1 MLETSILPPARRQE
15 SIFVPAC
22 VLLAVNP
29 VIFVSCWGA
38 FWEPFLFLCILER
51 TCFFIGLFCVFWTL
65 AVSELAE
72 QGLKCGRAL
81 WSLPVRRT
89 GYAIIRTSPSTIL
102 MVAFTVTLMLESRL
116 SQRPADHSDRDS
128 ASGRPRREVR
138 CRKAL
143 RPTEKERAEE
153 RQRWLELQEPWRLKR
168 RDRPA
173 RRRAAKL
180 RRENEYARV
189 RAYAGLCVRLAG
201 DEAPTIRTEREE
213 KRSARLARRAAAKRM
228 RLNERLRRSLY
239 VACWIRST
247 FDAFDE
253 ACTLHTGVDAPE
265 VVSVPLN
272 KFALQEGKLDFVEYT
287 DPTWY
292 VNSLVYEYCQVQMDE
307 ASTQVATTLYE
318 MMSVREVAVAV
329 PAGSQFPL
337 TDYESRPID
346 FGACELTP
354 MEQIMVAELQ
364 ADAARYVSID
374 TNGNG
379 ACGLHAPFGVLVTAA
394 CCERS
399 PEIQTFNV
407 TKFVS
412 MHKCTPRDLG
422 RTGSACGIAGSP
434 RR

>member
-1 MLETSILPPARRQE
+1 M
-15 SIFVPAC
+15 
-22 VLLAVNP
+22 
-29 VIFVSCWGA
+29 
-38 FWEPFLFLCILER
+38 
-51 TCFFIGLFCVFWTL
+51 
-65 AVSELAE
+65 
-72 QGLKCGRAL
+72 
-81 WSLPVRRT
+81 
-89 GYAIIRTSPSTIL
+89 
-102 MVAFTVTLMLESRL
+102 
-116 SQRPADHSDRDS
+116 
-128 ASGRPRREVR
+128 
-138 CRKAL
+138 
-143 RPTEKERAEE
+143 
-153 RQRWLELQEPWRLKR
+153 
-168 RDRPA
+168 
-173 RRRAAKL
+173 
-180 RRENEYARV
+180 
-189 RAYAGLCVRLAG
+189 
-201 DEAPTIRTEREE
+201 
-213 KRSARLARRAAAKRM
+213 
-228 RLNERLRRSLY
+228 SLY
-239 VACWIRST
+239 VTCWIRST

-265 VVSVPLN
+265 VVSVQLN
-272 KFALQEGKLDFVEYT
+272 KSALLDGEYT

-292 VNSLVYEYCQVQMDE
+292 VNSLVYEYCQFQIDE

-337 TDYESRPID
+337 TDHESRPID

-412 MHKCTPRDLG
+412 VHKCTPRDLG
-422 RTGSACGIAGSP
+422 RTGSAYGIASRVVSGSSWHRHCGQP
-434 RR
+434 PLIRCRNKSRQTSRWTKLGEDCMGGIYRGGWIYHSPAF

>member
-1 MLETSILPPARRQE
+1 M
-15 SIFVPAC
+15 
-22 VLLAVNP
+22 
-29 VIFVSCWGA
+29 
-38 FWEPFLFLCILER
+38 
-51 TCFFIGLFCVFWTL
+51 
-65 AVSELAE
+65 
-72 QGLKCGRAL
+72 
-81 WSLPVRRT
+81 
-89 GYAIIRTSPSTIL
+89 
-102 MVAFTVTLMLESRL
+102 
-116 SQRPADHSDRDS
+116 
-128 ASGRPRREVR
+128 
-138 CRKAL
+138 
-143 RPTEKERAEE
+143 
-153 RQRWLELQEPWRLKR
+153 
-168 RDRPA
+168 
-173 RRRAAKL
+173 
-180 RRENEYARV
+180 
-189 RAYAGLCVRLAG
+189 
-201 DEAPTIRTEREE
+201 
-213 KRSARLARRAAAKRM
+213 
-228 RLNERLRRSLY
+228 SLY
-239 VACWIRST
+239 VTCWIRST

-265 VVSVPLN
+265 VVSVQLN
-272 KFALQEGKLDFVEYT
+272 KSAPLDGEYT

-337 TDYESRPID
+337 TDHESRPID

-434 RR
+434 RRWTAQ